1 MLHPIVYGR
10 GGSALPRPPLTISVK
25 QSPSSHTPAACTGSA
40 IHPTAAGSLINMNR
54 RDDATSEAYGAPVE
68 RTQTMLG
75 EGGQEWQAAAIQ
87 KKEMRKALCL
97 ARRI

>member
-1 MLHPIVYGR
+1 MLHTIVYGR
-10 GGSALPRPPLTISVK
+10 GGSVLPRPPLTVSAK
-25 QSPSSHTPAACTGSA
+25 PAPSSHPPAACTGSA
-40 IHPTAAGSLINMNR
+40 IYPTAADSLINTNR

-68 RTQTMLG
+68 RTQAMLG
-75 EGGQEWQAAAIQ
+75 ESSQEWQTAASQ